1 MSDTAAVAAER
12 AAELASAIKAVGI
25 KAGGRVGIYAPNV
38 PNWML
43 VIQACNRSSLQVGKP
58 ALRKTLPFLEALI
71 VSDAVKSHWQ
81 CDGHVAER
89 WTYIA
94 AVCLSETLCCKSALC
109 EAPLQCCWSVGN
121 CH

>member
-1 MSDTAAVAAER
+1 MNTMAVAAER

-58 ALRKTLPFLEALI
+58 SSDKGLPLLTPR
-71 VSDAVKSHWQ
+71 S
-81 CDGHVAER
+81 
-89 WTYIA
+89 
-94 AVCLSETLCCKSALC
+94 SAI
-109 EAPLQCCWSVGN
+109 
-121 CH
+121 